1 MKPALSIKQVADMS
15 GAIRRA
21 VANLTG
27 QDVFIGVPADDDERG
42 DIKKKDHGAHARAS
56 HGINNAE
63 LSYIH
68 EFGAPAAG
76 IPARPHLIPGIE
88 EIVPE
93 AADELRAAA
102 SAAFKGN
109 EQAVEAALNK
119 VGMLGQNAVRAK
131 FQDNDWPPL
140 ADKTLNYQPLRKD
153 DQGNVIKDKKGQPK
167 RGKSRREQGKLNPLL
182 VTGQLMKSHTY
193 VIRKRG
199 GSGLITPGGVDGA

>member
-1 MKPALSIKQVADMS
+1 MRPTLSVRQTADQTA
-15 GAIRRA
+15 AIRRA
-21 VANLTG
+21 VTNLTG
-27 QDVFIGVPADDDERG
+27 QDVLIGVPAEKAGERKG
-42 DIKKKDHGAHARAS
+42 
-56 HGINNAE
+56 GINNAE

-88 EIVPE
+88 AIIPE
-93 AADELRAAA
+93 AAQELRAAA
-102 SAAFKGN
+102 SAALEGK
-109 EQAVEAALNK
+109 EQAVDAALNK

-140 ADKTLNYQPLRKD
+140 KKGTLDAHPLLKND
-153 DQGNVIKDKKGQPK
+153 EGKVLKDKKGNAK

-199 GSGLITPGGVDGA
+199 GGLITPTGAGNGA

>member
-1 MKPALSIKQVADMS
+1 MRPTLSVRQTADQT
-15 GAIRRA
+15 GAIRRT
-21 VANLTG
+21 VANLTR
-27 QDVFIGVPADDDERG
+27 QDVLVGVPAE
-42 DIKKKDHGAHARAS
+42 KAGARQG
-56 HGINNAE
+56 GINNAE

-88 EIVPE
+88 AIIPE

-102 SAAFKGN
+102 SAALEGK
-109 EQAVEAALNK
+109 EQAVDAALNK
-119 VGMLGQNAVRAK
+119 VGTLAQNAVRAK

-140 ADKTLNYQPLRKD
+140 KAETLDYKPLLKND
-153 DQGNVIKDKKGQPK
+153 EGKVLKDKKGNAK
-167 RGKSRREQGKLNPLL
+167 KGKSRREQGKINPLL

-199 GSGLITPGGVDGA
+199 GGSGLITPGGGNGA